1 MGGLEPAERELLE
14 ATVAARLGAR
24 SADAHGLTAAYL
36 DAMARSAYLRT
47 MGPGPVPTSL
57 TSERSEMLFEICRR
71 LERVIEDFEIQAL
84 FRVTATQARAMRK
97 TLLATHSDEADRL
110 DHAWSLV
117 GATTAARRK
126 GRTVTGEVIVFQDE
140 DRRNAF
146 IAYAERTGI
155 AVERVLGEGDK
166 PWQVIVGDDYPAA
179 RLPR

>member
-1 MGGLEPAERELLE
+1 MGGLEPAERKRLE
-14 ATVAARLGAR
+14 RTVAARLGAR
-24 SADAHGLTAAYL
+24 SGDAAGLTAAYL
-36 DAMARSAYLRT
+36 DAMERNAYLRT

-57 TSERSEMLFEICRR
+57 TSERAEMLFAICNQ

-97 TLLATHSDEADRL
+97 TLLATHSDEANQL

-126 GRTVTGEVIVFQDE
+126 GRRVTGEVIVFQDE
-140 DRRNAF
+140 DRQHAF
-146 IAYAERTGI
+146 IGYAERTGI
-155 AVERVLGEGDK
+155 AVERVLGEGDQ
-166 PWQVIVGDDYPAA
+166 PWQVIVSDDYPAD

>member
-1 MGGLEPAERELLE
+1 MGGLEPAERKRLE
-14 ATVAARLGAR
+14 ETVAARIGAR
-24 SADAHGLTAAYL
+24 SANAAELTAAYL
-36 DAMARSAYLRT
+36 DAMERNAYRRT
-47 MGPGPVPTSL
+47 VGPGPVPTSL
-57 TSERSEMLFEICRR
+57 TSERSEMLFEVCIQ

-97 TLLATHSDEADRL
+97 TLLATHSDEANRL

-126 GRTVTGEVIVFQDE
+126 GRTVTGEVIVFKDE
-140 DRRNAF
+140 DRQHAF

-155 AVERVLGEGDK
+155 AVEPVLGEGDQ
-166 PWQVIVGDDYPAA
+166 PWQVIVSDDYPAD